1 MFNRLLMYVRSSIC
15 GRDRIDDVNC
25 EDVGNEN
32 DGAFRQTYTYKIG
45 EPIAARTID
54 HHARRGAN

>member
-15 GRDRIDDVNC
+15 GRDRIDDVNY

-32 DGAFRQTYTYKIG
+32 DEVLRQTYTYKIG
-45 EPIAARTID
+45 ESIATEP
-54 HHARRGAN
+54 